1 MIPNWRSYKKA
12 KFRVTRQITTYIFGS
27 TVGEQFKHHFRQSPF
42 HMSTFNI
49 CVLLQVIHLGAL
61 HCFLNF
67 EERIFQCFHCNNA
80 NGFKLDFY
88 TGFSYWI
95 LLHQIR
101 IFYFYCS
108 DYVLDKC
115 KWQSFFSLFF
125 PQLFDKLRPLD
136 ICCWN
141 PQLQSHLP
149 LHCLVLKKKRF
160 NPR

>member
-1 MIPNWRSYKKA
+1 METLFNVDLMVVLTMSTKGKQGAPPRDSRGPWGGQLGYRDDWRAREMMWYQIGIHIKKA
-12 KFRVTRQITTYIFGS
+12 KLRVTRQITTYIFGS

-95 LLHQIR
+95 GYSCIK
-101 IFYFYCS
+101 FAFS
-108 DYVLDKC
+108 TSTVLTMC
-115 KWQSFFSLFF
+115 
-125 PQLFDKLRPLD
+125 
-136 ICCWN
+136 
-141 PQLQSHLP
+141 
-149 LHCLVLKKKRF
+149 
-160 NPR
+160 